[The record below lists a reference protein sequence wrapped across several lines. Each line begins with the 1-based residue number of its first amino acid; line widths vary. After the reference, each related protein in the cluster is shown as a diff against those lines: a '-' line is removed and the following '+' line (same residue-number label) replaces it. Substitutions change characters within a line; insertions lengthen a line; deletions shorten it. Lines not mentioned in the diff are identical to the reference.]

1 MSPNDTV
8 IVGLGMTTPVGLSA
22 AETSASVRSNVMR
35 MTAIS
40 WQDDHFE
47 PFVVAEVPAEGLPE
61 LAPEIGRDL
70 SLTQREARLLRL
82 AAMPVLQALKT
93 LPPDAGKPGLVAA
106 LPEHDTSQPIDPAVF
121 LDRLAIETGEAFE
134 PKTSNA
140 APRGRAGGIA
150 AIGTAAEALRSGAAK
165 WMLAG
170 GIDSFRDPYILGV
183 LTAEGRVKTAT
194 NLDGF
199 VPGES
204 AAFLLMTTRATA
216 ASARMTALAR
226 LSRAGLGFES
236 GHLYSSEP
244 YRGDGLANTLS
255 QFLPAAGVHEPIAEV
270 YSSMNGESHWAKEW
284 SVAFIRNREAFQPDA
299 DIHHPADCYGD
310 PGAAAGPLMVG
321 LAALGMLQNF
331 RRSPALVYCSS
342 DHGERAMLAVTA
354 EGR

>member
-8 IVGLGMTTPVGLSA
+8 IVGLGMTTAVGLSP
-22 AETSASVRSNVMR
+22 AETSASVRANVMR
-35 MTAIS
+35 MTGIS

-47 PFVVAEVPAEGLPE
+47 PFVVGEVPEEGLPE
-61 LAPEIGRDL
+61 LAPEIGQDL

-82 AAMPVLQALKT
+82 GAMPVLQALKA
-93 LPPDAGKPGLVAA
+93 LPPSTGKPGLVTA
-106 LPEHDTSQPIDPAVF
+106 LPEHDTNQPIDPAAF
-121 LDRLAIETGEAFE
+121 LERLAIETGGAFDC
-134 PKTSNA
+134 KASNA

-150 AIGTAAEALRSGAAK
+150 AIDLAEGALRAGARL
-165 WMLAG
+165 MLAG

-183 LTAEGRVKTAT
+183 LNAEGRVKTAT

-204 AAFLLMTTRATA
+204 AAFLLLTTRAMA
-216 ASARMTALAR
+216 ASTRITPLAS
-226 LSRAGLGFES
+226 LSKAGLGFES

-244 YRGDGLANTLS
+244 YRGEGLANTLN
-255 QFLPAAGVHEPIAEV
+255 QFLATCGPREPIAEV

-284 SVAFIRNREAFQPDA
+284 GVAFVRNQEAFQPDA
-299 DIHHPADCYGD
+299 GMHHPADCYGD

-321 LAALGMLQNF
+321 LAALGILQNF
-331 RRSPALVYCSS
+331 RRSPVLVYCSS
-342 DHGERAMLAVTA
+342 DHGERAVIEVMA